1 MGVPDTVDHAWFLVN
16 TEKWTPTPRDKIVQL
31 LQSKSASDKAAG
43 LQDVML
49 SRSAGEPLA
58 GIVMVVIQYCIN
70 CDDKRVQKLLM
81 LFWEMTR
88 KQDEKGA
95 LLPEM
100 ILVWY
105 VNFSQ

>member
-1 MGVPDTVDHAWFLVN
+1 
-16 TEKWTPTPRDKIVQL
+16 
-31 LQSKSASDKAAG
+31 
-43 LQDVML
+43 ML

>member
-1 MGVPDTVDHAWFLVN
+1 
-16 TEKWTPTPRDKIVQL
+16 
-31 LQSKSASDKAAG
+31 
-43 LQDVML
+43 
-49 SRSAGEPLA
+49 
-58 GIVMVVIQYCIN
+58 MVVIQYCIN